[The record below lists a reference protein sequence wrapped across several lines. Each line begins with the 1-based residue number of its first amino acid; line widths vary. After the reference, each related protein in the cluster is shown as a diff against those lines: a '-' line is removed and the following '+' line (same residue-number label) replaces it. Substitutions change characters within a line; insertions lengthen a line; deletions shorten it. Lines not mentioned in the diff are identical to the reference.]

1 MLKQLTLAAAIASAL
16 TASLVQ
22 AETVSTAAGDFDV
35 SMNASLTTNYVW
47 RGVSQTR
54 NNGAI
59 QGGLDV
65 AHDSGL
71 YVGVWG
77 SNVDFDSEAS
87 VEFDYYA
94 GFGGNITDDVSY
106 DLGYNTYTYPDQ
118 SSLDF
123 AEYYG
128 SVSAYGFTLGANYS
142 NDFTGFGGSDATLYT
157 YVGYE
162 YSLPMDIGLALQYG
176 NYDFKD
182 DLSVGGDDSYNDWS
196 VGLTKELAGLEFGL
210 TYTDTNLSGADQAFF
225 GKNDFSDANVTLS
238 VSKSL

>member
-71 YVGVWG
+71 YVGAWG
-77 SNVDFDSEAS
+77 SNVDFDTEAA
-87 VEFDYYA
+87 VEFDYYV
-94 GFGGNITDDVSY
+94 GFGGNITEDVAY
-106 DLGYNTYTYPDQ
+106 DLGYNSYTYPDE
-118 SSLDF
+118 SGLNF

-142 NDFTGFGGSDATLYT
+142 NDFGGDNSTLYT

-182 DLSVGGDDSYNDWS
+182 TLAVGGEDSYNDWS
-196 VGLTKELAGLEFGL
+196 VGLSKTCMGLDFGL
-210 TYTDTNLSGADQAFF
+210 TYTDTDLSGTTQGFF
-225 GKNDFSDANVTLS
+225 GKKDNSESTVALS